1 MEGKNMKSIV
11 SLFFALCGI
20 AFAGPAYK
28 IITPFAPG
36 LNNQVIL
43 QAIPE
48 LNRITDFD
56 FYQET
61 LPGAGALIATNAFLN
76 SRDPNRLLVATQN
89 TLILQPYFN
98 SEIKYSRS
106 DFKPVA
112 LVGENTMCFVVSD
125 RLGVDNFDDFL
136 KVAKTKPLF
145 YGTSTGINSME
156 HVWFQYLT
164 IKYQLKAEAVH
175 YKGAQEAQLAVVK
188 GDTAMALLPATMCR
202 SEMPSR
208 VIVGYTTTRE
218 KKSLPKDLHIV
229 GFMTIVAPK
238 DTSPERVK
246 ILSDAF
252 VKVWNDNH
260 DVLNKLVNVPKPI
273 LSGPEVEKF
282 IEDMDQKWQNYFKTI
297 SSQR

>member
-20 AFAGPAYK
+20 AFANPAYK

-48 LNRITDFD
+48 LNQATGFT

-76 SRDPNRLLVATQN
+76 SKDPNRLLVATQN
-89 TLILQPYFN
+89 ALILQPYFN

-112 LVGENTMCFVVSD
+112 LVSENYMCLVVSAKM
-125 RLGVDNFDDFL
+125 GIDNFDDFL
-136 KVAKTKPLF
+136 KVAKTKSLF

-164 IKYQLKAEAVH
+164 VKHQLKAEAVH
-175 YKGAQEAQLAVVK
+175 YKGAQEAQLAVIK
-188 GDTAMALLPATMCR
+188 GDTDMALLPVTMCR
-202 SEMPSR
+202 SEMPNR

-218 KKSLPKDLHIV
+218 KKSLPTDLHIS
-229 GFMTIVAPK
+229 GFMIMVAPK

-246 ILSDAF
+246 VLSDAF
-252 VKVWNDNH
+252 VKVWNENH
-260 DVLNKLVNVPKPI
+260 EVLNKLVSVPKPI

-282 IEDMDQKWQNYFKTI
+282 IEHMDQKWQHYFKTI